1 MPRFCANLTFL
12 FTELDPLD
20 RFAAA
25 AAAGFTGVEMHFPYA
40 HPPAEI
46 RKRLDDNGLELVTFN
61 LPAGD
66 WEAGSRGFAA
76 VPGMEGEFRDGL
88 ARGLEY
94 ADALG
99 VSLLHP
105 MAGIPP
111 AGTDPDDALRVYEDN
126 LAFAAAKGGRGGIR
140 FAIEPINQR
149 DMPGYFLANSA
160 QARAVID
167 AVGMPNLGLL
177 FDIYHAQVEEGGLS
191 QIFRDS
197 PVFHIQVAAEPGRH
211 EPPTGEIAYD
221 FLFALFDAE
230 GYDGW
235 IGCEYHPAGATA
247 DGLGWLRPH
256 GLEPRAA
263 GQ

>member
-12 FTELDPLD
+12 FTELAPLD
-20 RFAAA
+20 RFDAA
-25 AAAGFTGVEMHFPYA
+25 AAAGFEAVELHFPYD

-46 RKRLDDNGLELVTFN
+46 KRRLDANGLELVTFN

-66 WEAGSRGFAA
+66 WDAGSRGFAA
-76 VPGMEGEFRDGL
+76 VPGREGDFRDAL
-88 ARGLEY
+88 ARALEY

-105 MAGIPP
+105 MAGIPE
-111 AGTDPDDALRVYEDN
+111 ADTDPDDARRVYEDN

-149 DMPGYFLANSA
+149 DMPGYYLANAA

-177 FDIYHAQVEEGGLS
+177 FDVYHAQVEEGGLS
-191 QIFRDS
+191 RIFLDS
-197 PVFHIQVAAEPGRH
+197 PVFHIQVAAEPGRN
-211 EPPTGEIAYD
+211 EPPTGEIAYP
-221 FLFALFDAE
+221 FLFDLFDRE

-235 IGCEYHPAGATA
+235 IGCEYRPAAATV
-247 DGLGWLRPH
+247 DGLGWLRPY
-256 GLEPRAA
+256 GIVPRAA
-263 GQ
+263 EQ